1 MVLEG
6 TERELVEACK
16 RGDRESFRVLFE
28 RHKGRVYS
36 IALRYSGDPA
46 IAMDI
51 AQDTFLK
58 LFSGIREFR
67 AESSL
72 ESWLYRLVVNSCLD
86 HKRKVRRIMP
96 LLDELAD
103 ALRAPGDSVTDE
115 LVRAELRDDVRSA
128 VAMLPAE
135 LRIVIVLRYTQE
147 LSYEQ
152 IADILGCPS
161 GTVASRLNRAHKMLE
176 RRLAHLGKGRG
187 GARV

>member
-115 LVRAELRDDVRSA
+115 L
-128 VAMLPAE
+128 
-135 LRIVIVLRYTQE
+135 
-147 LSYEQ
+147 
-152 IADILGCPS
+152 
-161 GTVASRLNRAHKMLE
+161 
-176 RRLAHLGKGRG
+176 
-187 GARV
+187 